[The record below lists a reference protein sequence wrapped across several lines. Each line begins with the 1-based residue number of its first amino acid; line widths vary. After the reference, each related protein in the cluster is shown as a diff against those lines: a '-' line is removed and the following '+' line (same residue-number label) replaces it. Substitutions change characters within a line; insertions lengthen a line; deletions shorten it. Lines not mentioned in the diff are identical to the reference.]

1 MTAEDT
7 QLAIRKFLKKLGI
20 NSQNQLHKFID
31 SHPDVNELNVS
42 VKISVNDEDLL
53 TLDDKVKVTK

>member
-42 VKISVNDEDLL
+42 VKISVNDED
-53 TLDDKVKVTK
+53 

>member
-7 QLAIRKFLKKLGI
+7 QLEIRKFLKKLGI

-31 SHPDVNELNVS
+31 NHPDQNELNIS
-42 VKISVNDEDLL
+42 VKISVNDEDLFKL
-53 TLDDKVKVTK
+53 EDKVKVTK

>member
-1 MTAEDT
+1 MNAEDT

-31 SHPDVNELNVS
+31 THPDVNELNVS

-53 TLDDKVKVTK
+53 SLDDKVKVTK

>member
-1 MTAEDT
+1 MSTEDT

-53 TLDDKVKVTK
+53 ALDDKVKVTK

>member
-1 MTAEDT
+1 MDEDK
-7 QLAIRKFLKKLGI
+7 LNIEIRKFLKKLGI

>member
-7 QLAIRKFLKKLGI
+7 QLAIIKFLKKLGI
-20 NSQNQLHKFID
+20 NSKNQLHKFID

-42 VKISVNDEDLL
+42 VKISVNDEELL
-53 TLDDKVKVTK
+53 ALDDKVKVTK